1 MNRGCIL
8 YFWNESKAHVQ
19 TFKILKFQNEIV
31 SFMIDVFFRFVL
43 VDKIMLNVIEDDPMN
58 TVNVTEISDNVRGDT
73 ITQLQS

>member
-1 MNRGCIL
+1 MQNVIHVNRGCIL
-8 YFWNESKAHVQ
+8 YSWNESKAHVQ

-58 TVNVTEISDNVRGDT
+58 TVNDN
-73 ITQLQS
+73 